1 MSLPLPVVERLYER
15 LTGTYGRDFLDRY
28 RALDENSVKS
38 LWGHELAGFAGNL
51 HAIAWGLENLPE
63 RPPNV
68 IEFRNLCRR
77 SPAPDVP
84 RLPEPK
90 ADPARVAAELRKL
103 APIRRAAASGG
114 EHDGKAWARRLIA
127 RHEAGEDLRPIALR
141 FARDALK
148 LHLPQTEAA

>member
-1 MSLPLPVVERLYER
+1 MSMNPAVLDRLFER
-15 LTGTYGRDFLDRY
+15 LTATYGAAWDRSLGAVPLSDAKSVWGDILQNFGSRLDDIAW
-28 RALDENSVKS
+28 ALDS
-38 LWGHELAGFAGNL
+38 
-51 HAIAWGLENLPE
+51 LPE
-63 RPPNV
+63 RPPNA

-77 SPAPDVP
+77 APAPDVP

-127 RHEAGEDLRPIALR
+127 RHEAGEGLRPIALR
-141 FARDALK
+141 FAREALK
-148 LHLPQTEAA
+148 LHLPQTEVA

>member
-90 ADPARVAAELRKL
+90 ADP
-103 APIRRAAASGG
+103 IRRAAASGG